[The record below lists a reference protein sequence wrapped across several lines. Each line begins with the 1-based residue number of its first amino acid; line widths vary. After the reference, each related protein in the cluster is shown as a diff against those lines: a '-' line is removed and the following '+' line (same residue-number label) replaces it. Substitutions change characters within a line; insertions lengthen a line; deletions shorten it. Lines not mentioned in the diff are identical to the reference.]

1 MPPGPPRDAP
11 TPGSAGSDGVDP
23 DAPAAAATRRAFP
36 AAYVGLAARLLGVLS
51 HETRLH
57 LVLALAQGPATVS
70 ELCALLGLV
79 QSNASHHLAILRT
92 TGLVVDRRD
101 GQFVVYQLNV
111 PVWRQMG
118 DGFFDHLLG
127 GADRV
132 TLQHV
137 RIERLGRDGSA

>member
-1 MPPGPPRDAP
+1 V
-11 TPGSAGSDGVDP
+11 SD
-23 DAPAAAATRRAFP
+23 
-36 AAYVGLAARLLGVLS
+36 
-51 HETRLH
+51 
-57 LVLALAQGPATVS
+57 
-70 ELCALLGLV
+70 LCALLGLA

-111 PVWRQMG
+111 PVWRQAG

-127 GADRV
+127 GADAV

-137 RIERLGRDGSA
+137 RVERLRGDGGRGPSAAGR

>member
-1 MPPGPPRDAP
+1 MPP
-11 TPGSAGSDGVDP
+11 
-23 DAPAAAATRRAFP
+23 RRAFP
-36 AAYVGLAARLLGVLS
+36 PAYVGLAARLLGLLS

-70 ELCALLGLV
+70 ELCAALGLA

-92 TGLVVDRRD
+92 AGLVVDRRE

-111 PVWRQMG
+111 PVWRQVG

-127 GADRV
+127 GEDAV
-132 TLQHV
+132 TLQNFRV
-137 RIERLGRDGSA
+137 ERLPAAGRAPSGNA

>member
-1 MPPGPPRDAP
+1 MPDGPAP
-11 TPGSAGSDGVDP
+11 EPP
-23 DAPAAAATRRAFP
+23 APRRAFP
-36 AAYVGLAARLLGVLS
+36 GVYVGLAARLLGVLS

-92 TGLVVDRRD
+92 TGLVSDRRD

-111 PVWRQMG
+111 PVWRQVA

-127 GADRV
+127 GDDRV
-132 TLQHV
+132 TLQNFRV
-137 RIERLGRDGSA
+137 ERLRA